1 MMNKVLV
8 EGHRGWCAK
17 YPENT
22 LVSYKAAL
30 ELGVDVL
37 EFDVWL
43 TTDKVP
49 VLMHDKSALR
59 TCGVDKNLC
68 EMTLAE
74 VKELEPCYSDKFG
87 DEYKGQGIEVPT
99 LEELLKLCKEIR
111 PDIILGVEIKQY
123 EEETVDYTVELLKK
137 YGFFDTCC
145 FYAFHAP
152 IIKYIKTKYNGKTM
166 AYPDFRMKEWTPDTY
181 DYYDDPKSLPKKRQS
196 REQYERYGSYVP
208 YGREDRK
215 SPKRRQPDYD
225 PYAGYEDYSEQYV
238 PRQQRSVTH
247 QNPTRQNNGNVSGQ
261 SDRGGYR
268 VRSVQSQQRHQQYY
282 DDYR

>member
-1 MMNKVLV
+1 MNKVMV

-181 DYYDDPKSLPKKRQS
+181 DYYDELGIALVIAKSEIFPIYPKKGMKMHLYCADTTEDAQFCIDKGAS
-196 REQYERYGSYVP
+196 FITVNDP
-208 YGREDRK
+208 IPLMKLLGRI
-215 SPKRRQPDYD
+215 
-225 PYAGYEDYSEQYV
+225 
-238 PRQQRSVTH
+238 
-247 QNPTRQNNGNVSGQ
+247 
-261 SDRGGYR
+261 
-268 VRSVQSQQRHQQYY
+268 
-282 DDYR
+282 